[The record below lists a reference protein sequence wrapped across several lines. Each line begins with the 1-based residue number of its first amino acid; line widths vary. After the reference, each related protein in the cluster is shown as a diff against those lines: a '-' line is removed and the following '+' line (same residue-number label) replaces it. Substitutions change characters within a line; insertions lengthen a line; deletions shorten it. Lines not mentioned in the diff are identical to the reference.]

1 MAGKT
6 FPKVIDTGMWDTY
19 KENLKYAIKMLE
31 ENNIIGLIE
40 PISEFG
46 IPDYFLNSF
55 IKGTIYSN
63 FTYFKQPSQIVY

>member
-40 PISEFG
+40 PISPAG
-46 IPDYFLNSF
+46 VADYFMNSF
-55 IKGTIYSN
+55 TKGKLFKFK
-63 FTYFKQPSQIVY
+63 FTL